1 MEGKSGEIRGAGVS
15 KRDEGRG
22 EARKSILRSTSVSLM
37 TFAFL
42 LTVF

>member
-1 MEGKSGEIRGAGVS
+1 MEGNSGELRGVS
-15 KRDEGRG
+15 KREKGRG

-42 LTVF
+42 LMAF

>member
-1 MEGKSGEIRGAGVS
+1 MTNAEIIFVESQRLA
-15 KRDEGRG
+15 KEGRG

-42 LTVF
+42 LRVF